1 MAGKGSGA
9 KSSGRN
15 PAQGRSQV
23 TRAPRARTEQRDPG
37 AVGSKADLNEHT
49 TARPGQQA
57 TGPTRVGANTPV
69 PAKGPRQSSVPMV
82 PGRGVQDQSSAATGS
97 SIFEK
102 ADARNRMLGRRNRP
116 TA

>member
-9 KSSGRN
+9 KGTGRN
-15 PAQGRSQV
+15 PAQARSQV
-23 TRAPRARTEQRDPG
+23 TRAARTGAEQRDPG
-37 AVGSKADLNEHT
+37 PVGSQAAQSRQ
-49 TARPGQQA
+49 TAAKPGQQA
-57 TGPTRVGANTPV
+57 TRATRPDGSTRTP
-69 PAKGPRQSSVPMV
+69 PDL
-82 PGRGVQDQSSAATGS
+82 GRGVQDRSSAATGS